1 MWTIILQPFCQES
14 NDNEEYNR
22 FKNVKSKS
30 KRKKSNLISNKHGS
44 YITSR
49 VATQKSNCQIHRMK
63 EVKVKDDGISHYKS
77 KHIAVTV
84 TPPEIEKNRHKNELK
99 IKEGGISH
107 YKSKDII
114 ATVTPHEIE
123 KLLDITPPHL
133 TDDDS
138 KPTWVSCPNPWG
150 KVQHDDI

>member
-1 MWTIILQPFCQES
+1 MIMK
-14 NDNEEYNR
+14 NNR
-22 FKNVKSKS
+22 LKNVKSKS

-44 YITSR
+44 YIISR
-49 VATQKSNCQIHRMK
+49 VATQKSDCQIHQMK
-63 EVKVKDDGISHYKS
+63 ELKVKDDGISHYKS
-77 KHIAVTV
+77 KNIAVTV
-84 TPPEIEKNRHKNELK
+84 TTPEIEKIRHKNELK

-114 ATVTPHEIE
+114 VTVSPHEIE
-123 KLLDITPPHL
+123 KLLYITPPHL

-150 KVQHDDI
+150 KAQHDDI